1 MYLHPS
7 ARISPVVALCA
18 TNLDLALPTNERE
31 AYIYIESDPF
41 SKRHQQR
48 DLPSSRRTY
57 AHFSSPLSPL
67 SASLT
72 DRPPLRDL
80 SFVACWHAALRE
92 SKKVLESAFISSR
105 SARII

>member
-7 ARISPVVALCA
+7 ARISPIVALWA
-18 TNLDLALPTNERE
+18 TNLDLALPTIERE
-31 AYIYIESDPF
+31 AYIYIESEPF
-41 SKRHQQR
+41 SKR
-48 DLPSSRRTY
+48 DLSSSRRTY

-92 SKKVLESAFISSR
+92 SKKVLESSFISSR